1 MSFSH
6 WADFKFVKENEIVI
20 LTIDHEKE
28 RDAYQTTPLITC
40 FAYVLLYRTHDKK
53 NKIVLAHALAGEPS
67 LIDHIAKMI
76 KDECEKVTEVAVG
89 IPDTR
94 MSPYDLSFTFLQSAK
109 EKLDKHFA
117 FTDNLKVEL
126 CRPLYRI
133 DSHGNYGLRLPRS
146 SAVGTKRPSSP
157 NGEAKKAKPEN
168 DSARFIKATKYQPPK
183 DRPVKPAKKAP
194 IELKPI
200 RKK

>member
-20 LTIDHEKE
+20 LTIDPEEE

-40 FAYVLLYRTHDKK
+40 FAYVLLYRTHNNE
-53 NKIVLAHALAGEPS
+53 NKIVLAHALAGDPS
-67 LIDHIAKMI
+67 LIDHVANMI
-76 KDECEKVTEVAVG
+76 KNECEKVTEVAVG

-94 MSPYDLSFTFLQSAK
+94 MSPYDLAFKFLQTAK
-109 EKLDKHFA
+109 EKLDEHFA
-117 FTDNLKVEL
+117 FTDKLKVEL
-126 CRPLYRI
+126 CMPLYRI
-133 DSHGNYGLRLPRS
+133 DNYGNYGLQLPRIT
-146 SAVGTKRPSSP
+146 AAGTKRPSSH
-157 NGEAKKAKPEN
+157 NSEAKKAKPEN
-168 DSARFIKATKYQPPK
+168 DSARFIKATKYQPSK
-183 DRPVKPAKKAP
+183 DQPVKSAKKAP